1 MIARCLTNEKYAR
14 PVFYGAMVC
23 EGIVACVWALA
34 GIAAFPEGYVGLKA
48 MLDLGGPGLVV
59 NHIATSYLGVLGG
72 VMAILAVAIFP
83 ITSGD
88 TAFRSLRLTIMD
100 AFNISQTTSHRLAL
114 SLPILGVAYL
124 MTFLDFGLIWRYFAF
139 SNMLLSTSVLWLAT
153 KYLFDR
159 GTFHWIVSIP
169 AVIGTAVTVSYI
181 ATAGIG
187 LNLPIEY
194 SKAIGVVTAVIV
206 FAGVL
211 IQHKKHG
218 VSAKLE

>member
-1 MIARCLTNEKYAR
+1 
-14 PVFYGAMVC
+14 MVRW
-23 EGIVACVWALA
+23 CVKVLWLA

-48 MLDLGGPGLVV
+48 MLDQGGPGLVV
-59 NHIATSYLGVLGG
+59 NHIATSYLGVFGG

-100 AFNISQTTSHRLAL
+100 AFNISQTTLHRLAL
-114 SLPILGVAYL
+114 AVPILGIAYL
-124 MTFLDFGLIWRYFAF
+124 MTFLDFALIWRYFAF

-169 AVIGTAVTVSYI
+169 AVIGTSVTVSYI
-181 ATAGIG
+181 ATAAIG
-187 LNLPIEY
+187 LNLPMQY
-194 SKAIGVVTAVIV
+194 SKAIGVATVVVCMIA
-206 FAGVL
+206 L
-211 IQHKKHG
+211 LLQHKKHH
-218 VSAKLE
+218 VKASVA